1 MLVIIQIGIFPKF
14 LSYKAI
20 PEEVKTFFIYRD
32 GKAILMLSHI
42 LSYFIFK
49 VNSEGLFMVTFGVFL
64 LTKLSSEGP
73 WESCAVYIIKASTWL
88 RAEVLHKFST

>member
-1 MLVIIQIGIFPKF
+1 MLVMVQVGIFPQF

-20 PEEVKTFFIYRD
+20 PKELKTFFLYID

-49 VNSEGLFMVTFGVFL
+49 VNLEGLFMVSFGAFL
-64 LTKLSSEGP
+64 ITKLSSEGP
-73 WESCAVYIIKASTWL
+73 WESCAVYIVKAATWL